1 MLTRLIGLGLVVLL
15 GACAA
20 KPPPPPEPPRLM
32 GMATADVN
40 VRINP
45 TLDSSVLT
53 VAFRNSLF
61 LLVESRGDW
70 YKADLGGAG
79 GVGNGWVKAEF
90 VAVEPPPQPKGP
102 PIPIPAM
109 LVDRA
114 TLWSSATAEPKE
126 PRKLGELEKGTAI
139 TIAERLNTWYRLIAP
154 QPGWIEYRAALID
167 VPAALA
173 AKPLPPEGKDA
184 PKK

>member
-1 MLTRLIGLGLVVLL
+1 MPMRLVVLGLALLL

-32 GMATADVN
+32 GMATGDVN

-45 TLDSSVLT
+45 SLDSSVLT
-53 VAFRNSLF
+53 VAFRNTLF
-61 LLVESRGDW
+61 LLVDSQGDW
-70 YKADLGGAG
+70 YRVDLGGAG

-102 PIPIPAM
+102 PIPIPAT
-109 LVDRA
+109 LVDKA
-114 TLWSSATAEPKE
+114 VLWSSATAEPK
-126 PRKLGELEKGTAI
+126 KLGEIEKGTAI

-167 VPAALA
+167 VPGALA
-173 AKPLPPEGKDA
+173 AKPLPPEGKDV